1 MFCIPL
7 FIITSVF
14 DVPCSIFGV
23 YFAVALLVVHQV
35 RTGVQGFVVQIHH
48 IHHAAATNL
57 HLLHLAGEFPDPF
70 ASEKTPPQPSSRW
83 RGTSSARGGS
93 VQRTVEQPVEIS

>member
-23 YFAVALLVVHQV
+23 YFAVALLVVH
-35 RTGVQGFVVQIHH
+35 
-48 IHHAAATNL
+48 
-57 HLLHLAGEFPDPF
+57 
-70 ASEKTPPQPSSRW
+70 
-83 RGTSSARGGS
+83 
-93 VQRTVEQPVEIS
+93 